1 MTIMGNSEKNGAD
14 SLSAR
19 AYQTLKQRIVARQIK
34 PGVKLDIA
42 ALEAEL
48 GVSRMPILDALA
60 RLEHD
65 GLVTIRS
72 RVGTYVT
79 PLNAELFEE
88 IYDVRIMIEQ
98 WVTPKIILHI
108 SNRDIADFQ
117 ALLGSAQQLL
127 ENVTD
132 EAFDYLEFTRIDE
145 QFHLELIRLSKN
157 QRIVD
162 WYATLNTHIQTARAY
177 SLRALARSKE
187 GQEEHEA
194 VLAAFAARDVE
205 GARQAQLIHAERSRQ
220 GILRFLELYGEI

>member
-1 MTIMGNSEKNGAD
+1 MIMGSNERNGAD

-19 AYQTLKQRIVARQIK
+19 TYQTLKHRIVARQLK

-48 GVSRMPILDALA
+48 GVSRMPILDALT

-65 GLVTIRS
+65 GLVTIRN

-79 PLNAELFEE
+79 PLNVELFEE

-98 WVTPKIILHI
+98 WVTPQIIMHI

-117 ALLGSAQQLL
+117 ALLGNAQQLL

-157 QRIVD
+157 RRIIN

-177 SLRALARSKE
+177 SLRALERSKE
-187 GQEEHEA
+187 GQEEHECI
-194 VLAAFAARDVE
+194 LAAFAARDVE
-205 GARQAQLIHAERSRQ
+205 GARQAQLLHAERSRQ
-220 GILRFLELYGEI
+220 GILRLLEIHGEI